1 MGDSS
6 AAAATASGASGGG
19 TGATAVAEEASSPS
33 PTAAAD
39 AATAAAA
46 DAALKTAERE
56 GNMEHLERLLG
67 AAVDDCY
74 VAMEILG
81 DRSTDPRTWDHIAE
95 EVIT

>member
-1 MGDSS
+1 M
-6 AAAATASGASGGG
+6 GGG
-19 TGATAVAEEASSPS
+19 AGATAVTEEDASTS
-33 PTAAAD
+33 PT
-39 AATAAAA
+39 TAAAA
-46 DAALKTAERE
+46 AANAAAAEAALKAAERE

-95 EVIT
+95 EVGEGRCTNI

>member
-1 MGDSS
+1 M
-6 AAAATASGASGGG
+6 GGG
-19 TGATAVAEEASSPS
+19 AGATAVTKEDASTS
-33 PTAAAD
+33 PTATAAAA

-46 DAALKTAERE
+46 EAAFKAAERE

-95 EVIT
+95 EVGQGRCTNI